1 SARGAPSPVSY
12 SMGSSS
18 QVSALTRTDGATSP
32 YHRRPQPQA
41 PAQPVLKTR
50 TVQASTVIRAEQ
62 APPLAA
68 ASPARKAAPP
78 PASPGYSLTTSHRR
92 FPIPSSPVSQ
102 GRNLSG
108 SSRQLRLGA
117 ASGMRFEPAAR
128 PLPPSSTPKASG
140 ATTPLPSAPPAL
152 LGSSRVLLQRTPDPL
167 QGTTRGGPK
176 EWTPVLGGNARD
188 ELQVRRAPTPVRA
201 APAQVGEV
209 PAWARSYNT
218 ISNSNDNN
226 SNNSNNNHHSVSS
239 VEQSVTTTITN
250 YNYYSAS
257 SAAAAEAVAEAL
269 LASPPARTTATTTT
283 ATASP
288 TTATASPKVQ
298 TLPELLASPL
308 PEVLPS
314 PENKQQQPQQQQQHQ
329 RQQQPSPELYWA
341 MSAERHPS
349 ETEGERSHI
358 EFCLELLGKAI
369 AQYGDVE
376 RYGEQLGMQT
386 LVQKLQAAEYAE
398 ESKAAES
405 QLLCR
410 SLEALLKREARTG
423 SENIFV
429 EPNWILSGGFKKLVK
444 LTLWYEECEHK
455 FSVCWGWDMK
465 LETRS
470 RA

>member
-1 SARGAPSPVSY
+1 
-12 SMGSSS
+12 
-18 QVSALTRTDGATSP
+18 
-32 YHRRPQPQA
+32 
-41 PAQPVLKTR
+41 
-50 TVQASTVIRAEQ
+50 
-62 APPLAA
+62 
-68 ASPARKAAPP
+68 
-78 PASPGYSLTTSHRR
+78 
-92 FPIPSSPVSQ
+92 
-102 GRNLSG
+102 
-108 SSRQLRLGA
+108 
-117 ASGMRFEPAAR
+117 
-128 PLPPSSTPKASG
+128 
-140 ATTPLPSAPPAL
+140 
-152 LGSSRVLLQRTPDPL
+152 
-167 QGTTRGGPK
+167 
-176 EWTPVLGGNARD
+176 
-188 ELQVRRAPTPVRA
+188 
-201 APAQVGEV
+201 
-209 PAWARSYNT
+209 
-218 ISNSNDNN
+218 
-226 SNNSNNNHHSVSS
+226 
-239 VEQSVTTTITN
+239 
-250 YNYYSAS
+250 
-257 SAAAAEAVAEAL
+257 
-269 LASPPARTTATTTT
+269 
-283 ATASP
+283 
-288 TTATASPKVQ
+288 
-298 TLPELLASPL
+298 
-308 PEVLPS
+308 
-314 PENKQQQPQQQQQHQ
+314 
-329 RQQQPSPELYWA
+329 